1 MSDLALAEKPETSG
15 SDWQLGPIC
24 DADAHIDPPHFMW
37 KDYLPAQLRDQAP
50 QIEEGEDCDWIV
62 FEGNRRPL
70 QMINNQAGRTG
81 QEFKMRGKLSD
92 MRAAWDP
99 SHRLADMDLDNIE
112 SAVLFGGGP
121 LGTFNN
127 ELYMASYDAYS
138 RWVMDFASADHK
150 RLVPVGY
157 VPMRDIDET
166 IGIIRKLAK
175 AGFRTINLPA
185 FPQNPNG
192 WSTTSEVKALKAG
205 QIAALTGDPKGELQY
220 WQPEFDRLWAE
231 VCDLDLALTMHLG
244 GRVPRFGEKQFFLP
258 DMPMSKMAM
267 AEPVAIFIFNAIFQ
281 RFPKLRLATV
291 ESGVGW
297 FAWFNEYITRTWEKQ
312 RFWTESPL
320 TENPTYY
327 MEHNVFGSFIQDRT
341 GILCRDLPGA
351 KNIMWSSDYPHSETT
366 YPESQA
372 VIARLFEGVPEN
384 DRNLILG
391 GRAKTFYN
399 I

>member
-1 MSDLALAEKPETSG
+1 MKP
-15 SDWQLGPIC
+15 
-24 DADAHIDPPHFMW
+24 
-37 KDYLPAQLRDQAP
+37 
-50 QIEEGEDCDWIV
+50 
-62 FEGNRRPL
+62 
-70 QMINNQAGRTG
+70 
-81 QEFKMRGKLSD
+81 
-92 MRAAWDP
+92 
-99 SHRLADMDLDNIE
+99 
-112 SAVLFGGGP
+112 SA
-121 LGTFNN
+121 
-127 ELYMASYDAYS
+127 S
-138 RWVMDFASADHK
+138 FASWP
-150 RLVPVGY
+150 R
-157 VPMRDIDET
+157 R
-166 IGIIRKLAK
+166 
-175 AGFRTINLPA
+175 GFRTINLPA

-320 TENPTYY
+320 TESPTYY
-327 MEHNVFGSFIQDRT
+327 METERLRLVHPGPHRHPLPRPPRRQKHHVVIRLSAFGNH
-341 GILCRDLPGA
+341 LPALARD
-351 KNIMWSSDYPHSETT
+351 HS
-366 YPESQA
+366 
-372 VIARLFEGVPEN
+372 ARF
-384 DRNLILG
+384 RR
-391 GRAKTFYN
+391 RAGSGDPRDHP
-399 I
+399 